1 METEQPLR
9 LTLVWEPPR
18 LPLTPMS
25 SGPESLSPFLEELAR
40 HLGAPVPVEVC
51 FLKDLRSDADFVLL
65 SASIAPSLALAEC
78 APQDQTELA
87 TKLVP
92 LQVSGTR
99 IFEMLETLTLPAA
112 VPSLAMAEWQGSR
125 HEEDGAS
132 GLYGLKEIG
141 RAAGASC
148 VDLFTSQHYCYLE
161 SSSHRGLPHLLSDYL
176 RALLRMRSLAH

>member
-1 METEQPLR
+1 
-9 LTLVWEPPR
+9 
-18 LPLTPMS
+18 
-25 SGPESLSPFLEELAR
+25 
-40 HLGAPVPVEVC
+40 VEVC